1 MDQHEWVATV
11 GREIDSTVVRWT
23 WLWVGILA
31 GEINREIVR
40 SMWIRVGILERGW

>member
-31 GEINREIVR
+31 REINREIVE
-40 SMWIRVGILERGW
+40 SMWIWTYFGERGW